1 MSTRY
6 LIAALLMTSACV
18 AQADVLP
25 ASGSAQ
31 SSFLS
36 GWTTGNGTNVVNS
49 GTLIGG
55 VAYGNDSAT
64 LVKALYDKASANQA
78 GGAVNLSLS
87 QGIEGTYVVGT
98 SNAIM
103 AAMLGNGVSVV
114 NTADGKKVLTGST
127 GNASAPVGGGS
138 YAPVAGVGGGSSPAV
153 GTGSG
158 TGSGTT
164 APAAGQSPSAQQ
176 PVLGGDIV
184 ADVGLGIG
192 AGGSQDINTPITG
205 LPLADAGSGAGTGS
219 GADAGAGAGAGAGTD
234 AGAAAEVPEPSSI
247 ALMMAGMMGA
257 LALGRRR
264 RNR

>member
-114 NTADGKKVLTGST
+114 NTADGKKVLTGSS
-127 GNASAPVGGGS
+127 GNASAPGAGGS
-138 YAPVAGVGGGSSPAV
+138 YAPVAGVGGASSPAI
-153 GTGSG
+153 GSG
-158 TGSGTT
+158 ST
-164 APAAGQSPSAQQ
+164 APATGQSPSAQL
-176 PVLGGDIV
+176 PALGGEVV
-184 ADVGLGIG
+184 ADIGLGIG

>member
-64 LVKALYDKASANQA
+64 LVKALYDKASASQV

-98 SNAIM
+98 SNAMM

-114 NTADGKKVLTGST
+114 NTADGKKVLTGSS
-127 GNASAPVGGGS
+127 GNASAPV
-138 YAPVAGVGGGSSPAV
+138 AGVSGGSSPVA
-153 GTGSG
+153 GTGSAA
-158 TGSGTT
+158 
-164 APAAGQSPSAQQ
+164 APAASQSPSAQQ
-176 PVLGGDIV
+176 PALGGDVV
-184 ADVGLGIG
+184 ADIGLGIG
-192 AGGSQDINTPITG
+192 AGGSQDINTPITN
-205 LPLADAGSGAGTGS
+205 LPLANTGS
-219 GADAGAGAGAGAGTD
+219 GAGAGAGAATGTD
-234 AGAAAEVPEPSSI
+234 AGVAAEVPEPSSI

>member
-114 NTADGKKVLTGST
+114 NTADGKKVLTGSS
-127 GNASAPVGGGS
+127 GNASAPAGGGS
-138 YAPVAGVGGGSSPAV
+138 YAPVVGVGGGSSPAV

-158 TGSGTT
+158 TT
-164 APAAGQSPSAQQ
+164 APATGQSPSAQQ
-176 PVLGGDIV
+176 PALGGEVV
-184 ADVGLGIG
+184 ADIGLGIG
-192 AGGSQDINTPITG
+192 AGGSQDINTPITN
-205 LPLADAGSGAGTGS
+205 LPLADTGSGAGA
-219 GADAGAGAGAGAGTD
+219 GADAGAGAGTD

>member
-1 MSTRY
+1 
-6 LIAALLMTSACV
+6 MTSACV

-49 GTLIGG
+49 GTLVGG

-64 LVKALYDKASANQA
+64 LVKALYDKASASQA

-98 SNAIM
+98 SNAMM

-114 NTADGKKVLTGST
+114 NTADGKKVLTGAS
-127 GNASAPVGGGS
+127 GSASAPTGGS
-138 YAPVAGVGGGSSPAV
+138 FVPVAAVGGGSSPAV
-153 GTGSG
+153 NTGSG
-158 TGSGTT
+158 S
-164 APAAGQSPSAQQ
+164 APAAGSASAQ
-176 PVLGGDIV
+176 PVLGGDVV
-184 ADVGLGIG
+184 ADIGVGIG
-192 AGGSQDINTPITG
+192 AGGSQDINTPSAN
-205 LPLADAGSGAGTGS
+205 LPLANAGT
-219 GADAGAGAGAGAGTD
+219 GAGAGTD
-234 AGAAAEVPEPSSI
+234 VGIAAEVPEPSSI